1 MEQRE
6 NKMGYM
12 PMGKLLVGMAWPIM
26 LSMLVQALY
35 NVVDS
40 IYVSRLGENG
50 LTALS
55 LAFPVQNLIIAVGVG
70 TAVGVNSLLSR
81 KLGERRYDDANAV
94 AENGLL
100 LAVLSWL
107 IFLVFGLFFTRT
119 FFMSFTSNTEIIEMG
134 TQYLSIC
141 TILSVG
147 IFVSVVTERIM
158 QATGKTIYTMFTQGS
173 GAIINIVLDPIL
185 IFGLLGFPAMGI
197 AGAAIATVIGQ
208 LFGMLLSL
216 YLNAK
221 FNKEV
226 HIRLKGF
233 RPNGRI
239 IGEIYAVGVP
249 GIVMQSISSV
259 MTVGLNK
266 ILIDFTET
274 AVAVFGVYFKLQSFV
289 FMPVFGLTNALV
301 PIVGYNYG
309 AGNRERIVKA
319 IKLAGCYAFGIMT
332 VGAAIF
338 FLFPD
343 KLLLMFDASPD
354 MLEIGIPALR
364 TICIS
369 FMGASIGITLSSA
382 FQAMGKGIYS
392 LSMSACRQLVVI
404 LPVAWILGKLW
415 GLSAVW
421 FAFLIA
427 EVASLALALILYRRI
442 YNRQIKNLGAVQ

>member
-81 KLGERRYDDANAV
+81 KLGERRYDDANTV

-221 FNKEV
+221 FNKEI

>member
-1 MEQRE
+1 
-6 NKMGYM
+6 
-12 PMGKLLVGMAWPIM
+12 
-26 LSMLVQALY
+26 
-35 NVVDS
+35 
-40 IYVSRLGENG
+40 
-50 LTALS
+50 
-55 LAFPVQNLIIAVGVG
+55 
-70 TAVGVNSLLSR
+70 
-81 KLGERRYDDANAV
+81 
-94 AENGLL
+94 
-100 LAVLSWL
+100 
-107 IFLVFGLFFTRT
+107 
-119 FFMSFTSNTEIIEMG
+119 
-134 TQYLSIC
+134 
-141 TILSVG
+141 
-147 IFVSVVTERIM
+147 
-158 QATGKTIYTMFTQGS
+158 
-173 GAIINIVLDPIL
+173 
-185 IFGLLGFPAMGI
+185 
-197 AGAAIATVIGQ
+197 
-208 LFGMLLSL
+208 
-216 YLNAK
+216 
-221 FNKEV
+221 
-226 HIRLKGF
+226 
-233 RPNGRI
+233 
-239 IGEIYAVGVP
+239 
-249 GIVMQSISSV
+249 MQSISSV

>member
-1 MEQRE
+1 
-6 NKMGYM
+6 
-12 PMGKLLVGMAWPIM
+12 MANY
-26 LSMLVQALY
+26 VY

-221 FNKEV
+221 FNKEI

-369 FMGASIGITLSSA
+369 FMGASLGITLSSA

>member
-221 FNKEV
+221 FDKEI

>member
-119 FFMSFTSNTEIIEMG
+119 FFMSFTSNTEIIEIG

-221 FNKEV
+221 FNKEI

>member
-221 FNKEV
+221 FNKEI

-249 GIVMQSISSV
+249 GIVMQSISPV